1 MRSWSNGELGEKG
14 AGGWFPVST
23 TRRFKL
29 CQISIGRPMTQP
41 CPSHHSIT
49 PFLHLSVVTVF
60 LLGNRQLAQGGFED
74 LPRGVARQGWQ
85 DDDFPRHF
93 VIGQSLTQKVA

>member
-29 CQISIGRPMTQP
+29 CQISIGRPTTAYP
-41 CPSHHSIT
+41 
-49 PFLHLSVVTVF
+49 LHLSVVAAF